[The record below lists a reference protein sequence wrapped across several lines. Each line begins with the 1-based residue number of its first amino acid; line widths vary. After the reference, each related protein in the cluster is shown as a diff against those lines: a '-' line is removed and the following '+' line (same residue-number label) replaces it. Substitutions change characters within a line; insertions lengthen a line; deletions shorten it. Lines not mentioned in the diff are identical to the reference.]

1 MCTDSHT
8 YKDCIMTQNYEHGKL
23 YTSETEPNL
32 GISSNHLQSR
42 LPKLAF
48 VFSGIGS
55 QWWAMGRQLWS
66 EETVFREVINQ
77 CDDLLRLHG
86 SWSLCEELTASKERS
101 RINETQIAQPAIFC
115 VQIALAALWR
125 SWGIY
130 PDTVVGHSVGEVA
143 AAYVAGV
150 LSLEDAIQV
159 IFYRSRIQARAAG
172 QGRMLAIGLSTNE
185 AERLLMGY
193 SEEVSIAAI
202 NSPSAITL
210 SGDSTA
216 LAEIAQSLAQKQIF
230 CRFLRV
236 QVPYHSSK
244 MEPLKAELLESL
256 QEINPQPATIPIFS
270 TVTGQQVLGPELDAA
285 YWVQNMRNPVLFAAA
300 VNGLIHAGHDI
311 FIEISAHPVL
321 TNSISQCLAHANKVG
336 TVLPSLQR
344 QDSEQAT
351 MLASLSKLSTLG
363 YPVDRKLQISQ
374 AN

>member
-1 MCTDSHT
+1 
-8 YKDCIMTQNYEHGKL
+8 MTQNPEHSKL
-23 YTSETEPNL
+23 HTSKTEPNL

-48 VFSGIGS
+48 VFSGVGS

-77 CDDLLRLHG
+77 CDDLLRLHA
-86 SWSLCEELTASKERS
+86 SWSLCEELTASKQRS
-101 RINETQIAQPAIFC
+101 RINETQIAQPAIFS

-130 PDTVVGHSVGEVA
+130 PHTVVGHSVGEVA

-150 LSLEDAIQV
+150 LSLEDAILV
-159 IFYRSRIQARAAG
+159 IFYRSRVQARAAG
-172 QGRMLAIGLSTNE
+172 QGKMLAIGLSTEE
-185 AERLLMGY
+185 AERVLVGY
-193 SEEVSIAAI
+193 SDLVSIAAI
-202 NSPSAITL
+202 NSPCAVTL
-210 SGDSTA
+210 SGDSTV

-230 CRFLRV
+230 SRFLRV
-236 QVPYHSSK
+236 DVPYHSPK
-244 MEPLKAELLESL
+244 MEPLKAELEESL

-300 VNGLIHAGHDI
+300 VNGLIHADHDI

-321 TNSISQCLAHANKVG
+321 TNSISECLAKANKVG

-344 QDSEQAT
+344 QNPELAT
-351 MLASLSKLSTLG
+351 MLASFSKLSTLG
-363 YPVDRKLQISQ
+363 YPVDGKLQISLT
-374 AN
+374 N